1 VTARASLGEQVPVA
15 VSAELS
21 VVLGGELFVG
31 QRFVAV
37 GALEAVGMHRI
48 VAVLQTSLVDHLR
61 TIAAEYLQSHRVER
75 AKAADQ
81 TVLRRIVLLL
91 VLLQPW
97 FLFLGGLWFCDFKTT
112 YNSTTVPLRL
122 HLRSLLAIE
131 H

>member
-1 VTARASLGEQVPVA
+1 VTARASLGEQLPVA
-15 VSAELS
+15 VRAELS
-21 VVLGGELFVG
+21 VVLGGELFVR

-37 GALEAVGMHRI
+37 CALEAVGMHRI

-75 AKAADQ
+75 TKAAHQ

-97 FLFLGGLWFCDFKTT
+97 FLFWGDCGFMTLKRLITQQRSHLG
-112 YNSTTVPLRL
+112 Y
-122 HLRSLLAIE
+122 I
-131 H
+131 